1 SASIK
6 SITTIP
12 PKTNHNFIHDTS
24 QSPMTLVV
32 EVEVG
37 LDVSSGGHS
46 EVTNNGRWVEFFFK
60 STEIKKESMIQTNY
74 PFFNPRK
81 DIEHEEIM
89 HYFEVTVK
97 KMSNQVNTIAIGLST
112 TPYPYFRLPG
122 YHENSVAY
130 HSDDGRKFHNDSD
143 GGVTYGPTWGKGDT
157 IGCGYRPKNGVVFFT
172 KNGEDLDVAFRV
184 LQHTWYPSIGTD
196 GSCELEVNFG
206 DSDFKFKRARGY
218 GPGSPLLSEH
228 HRSFVALI

>member
-1 SASIK
+1 
-6 SITTIP
+6 
-12 PKTNHNFIHDTS
+12 
-24 QSPMTLVV
+24 
-32 EVEVG
+32 
-37 LDVSSGGHS
+37 
-46 EVTNNGRWVEFFFK
+46 
-60 STEIKKESMIQTNY
+60 
-74 PFFNPRK
+74 
-81 DIEHEEIM
+81 M